1 MSGIGIF
8 TSTVLLGVIGFPE
21 VAIPGEVV
29 ADVVRNLVLVYAPMI
44 IVLLLVSIGCIAL
57 YPISR
62 ERHEENL
69 RRLAA
74 EVQVS

>member
-1 MSGIGIF
+1 
-8 TSTVLLGVIGFPE
+8 VIGFPQG
-21 VAIPGEVV
+21 AKPGEVA
-29 ADVVRNLVLVYAPMI
+29 ADVVRNLGLVYAPMI
-44 IVLLLVSIGCIAL
+44 VALLLLSIACIGL

-74 EVQVS
+74 EPQAG